1 MSNFLLSIINIKA
14 IHAVYDAVVV
24 MLETEPD
31 FVCVMICIQEN
42 TEENRHVHSLVLIEF
57 YGYSL

>member
-1 MSNFLLSIINIKA
+1 MPFMTLFLWCWKP
-14 IHAVYDAVVV
+14 
-24 MLETEPD
+24 EPD

-42 TEENRHVHSLVLIEF
+42 TEKNRHVHSLVSIEF